1 MMREELLAK
10 ALTARRAVMALC
22 HAVEKEAAPQGM
34 TAAFAAD
41 AIALRDQLI
50 AELMQALGD
59 ICHTNGDSP
68 DLEELIA
75 KGRHVLDNVRDALPK
90 AGE

>member
-1 MMREELLAK
+1 MMRDDLMSK
-10 ALTARRAVMALC
+10 ALVARRAVMALC
-22 HAVEKEAAPQGM
+22 SAVEQQATHASPQAAY
-34 TAAFAAD
+34 AAEQNAV
-41 AIALRDQLI
+41 RDQFI
-50 AELMQALGD
+50 AELMRALGD